1 MSVRF
6 ETQDQKLWCI
16 FEADVIAS
24 AIKDMRKRFNERMDD
39 PEMWDEVILDMAKVE
54 KVDSLG
60 VNLIV
65 WLFRMSRGMDT
76 GFKLVGCNKR
86 LMKLFTLFRLQDQ
99 FTIETADTE
108 NKEE

>member
-6 ETQDQKLWCI
+6 ETQDKTLRCI

-24 AIKDMRKRFNERMDD
+24 AIADMRKRFNEKMDD
-39 PEMWDEVILDMAKVE
+39 HEQWDEVILDMAQVD

-65 WLFRMSRGMDT
+65 WLFRMSKGMDAF
-76 GFKLVGCNKR
+76 FKLVGCNKR
-86 LMKLFTLFRLQDQ
+86 LVKLFTLFRLQVQ
-99 FTIETADTE
+99 FTIETADTG